1 MAKAD
6 FGSLPKRTHSAGV
19 RAIHTQDGRDI
30 ITGVESS
37 WLQLEASS
45 RGEDEALIAEIVK
58 QKMEKSK
65 SNIVRRNRLLIELY
79 IVLRSKQ
86 PQEKR

>member
-1 MAKAD
+1 MSKAD
-6 FGSLPKRTHSAGV
+6 LSYLLLKSPLALSAGV

-45 RGEDEALIAEIVK
+45 KGEDEALIAEIVK

-65 SNIVRRNRLLIELY
+65 R
-79 IVLRSKQ
+79 
-86 PQEKR
+86 P

>member
-58 QKMEKSK
+58 QKMIRPNWQRGSYLMT
-65 SNIVRRNRLLIELY
+65 NYTLFNWM
-79 IVLRSKQ
+79 Q
-86 PQEKR
+86 M

>member
-1 MAKAD
+1 MPLASCLAVWKSV
-6 FGSLPKRTHSAGV
+6 SLFNWLKIRYENVLAGV

-37 WLQLEASS
+37 WLQLEQST

-65 SNIVRRNRLLIELY
+65 SISVGLI
-79 IVLRSKQ
+79 
-86 PQEKR
+86 